1 LSAKEL
7 GWEITRGKLKPR
19 GHCACSKAKQKNV
32 SKEATTEKS
41 KRPCERVYLDLSK
54 ITVPHSDGTE
64 SSISKKNWRIMVDE
78 ATGKKWSSFHNS
90 KAGMVEPTCEL
101 LNVLK
106 SKGLPVTKIHLDPAG
121 ENAKLEKQAKSADWV
136 ILQPIDFEFT
146 SRDTPQHNCLAELA
160 FPNLAG
166 KARAMM
172 SAAHCSDDAKGKI
185 ALECIRT
192 ATMLD
197 GLKVVQLRDVI
208 ATRDAHVNGSNPA
221 WARNL
226 RTFGEAGVVKDAKN
240 AKTDNRGTVMM
251 FIGYPDN
258 REHDSVRMWNPEMN
272 GIWTTRDVIWLKR
285 YYFDRTRN
293 NDIVLFE
300 HHGEAEEEVIGTE
313 SQDVI
318 EDAEEAEIQFES

>member
-1 LSAKEL
+1 
-7 GWEITRGKLKPR
+7 
-19 GHCACSKAKQKNV
+19 
-32 SKEATTEKS
+32 
-41 KRPCERVYLDLSK
+41 
-54 ITVPHSDGTE
+54 
-64 SSISKKNWRIMVDE
+64 MVDE
-78 ATGKKWSSFHNS
+78 ATGKKWSSFHDS
-90 KAGMVEPTCEL
+90 KTGMVESACEL

-106 SKGLPVTKIHLDPAG
+106 SKGLPVTKIRLDPAG
-121 ENAKLEKQAKSADWV
+121 ENVKLEKRAKSSDWA

-146 SRDTPQHNCLAELA
+146 SRDTSQHNCLAELA

-172 SAAHCSDDAKGKI
+172 SAAHCPEDAKGKI

-197 GLKVVQLRDVI
+197 GLKVVQLGDVI
-208 ATRDAHVNGSNPA
+208 ATRDQHVYGSNPT

-226 RTFGEAGVVKDAKN
+226 KTFGEAGVVKDAKN
-240 AKTDNRGTVMM
+240 AKTGNRGMVMM
-251 FIGYPDN
+251 FVGYPDN
-258 REHDSVRMWNPEMN
+258 QEHDSVRMWNPETN

-285 YYFDRTRN
+285 CYFNRTRDD
-293 NDIVLFE
+293 DIVLFE

-318 EDAEEAEIQFES
+318 AQMLRKLKFNLSPRKEEL